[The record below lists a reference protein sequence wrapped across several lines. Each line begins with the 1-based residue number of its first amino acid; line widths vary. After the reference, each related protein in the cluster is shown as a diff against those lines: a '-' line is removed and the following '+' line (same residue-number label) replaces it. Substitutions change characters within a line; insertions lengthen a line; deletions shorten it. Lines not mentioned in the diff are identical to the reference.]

1 MLCCFLQKGLPMIK
15 ITLIG
20 DMMCEP
26 LLFSAAKSRKSF
38 DFSPV
43 FANTCGMFQQA
54 DFVIG
59 NLETPIAGEN
69 AGYVNSLFS
78 FNAPKEFAIAAKE
91 AGVGLVSTANNHCVD
106 RGFEGLLETVTAL
119 DEIGL
124 AHIGTDRS
132 AGHENRTFFKEIDG
146 QTIAVIA
153 YTYGVNF
160 PLHHRVLSKEQEEHI
175 NLLRPYSDAIY
186 LKTSSKKTL
195 FMRVFNKA
203 IRSFKQENQAA
214 IKKALGMT
222 YNTPRKDDAVDY
234 EAVTPYLEM
243 FQQDIR
249 QAKEKADVILVLPHV
264 GGQFNPEPGIFTEL
278 VVQTAKEAGA
288 DAIIASHP
296 HIVQKAE
303 IQEGVPC
310 FYSIG
315 NFSMSPNSSYL
326 LHEHLPD
333 YGLAVHLYIEDK
345 KIHKTTFSI
354 LKIVE
359 GKKSSLSVWPIEQ
372 LSKPNE
378 NEIKQVYQ
386 AVTGKELTAPV
397 VRPEY
402 ELRF

>member
-1 MLCCFLQKGLPMIK
+1 MIK
-15 ITLIG
+15 ITVIG

-26 LLFSAAKSRKSF
+26 LLFSAAKRHTSF

-43 FANTCGMFQQA
+43 FANTCEMFRQA

-69 AGYVNSLFS
+69 AGYVNNLFS

-91 AGVGLVSTANNHCVD
+91 AGVELVSTANNHCVD
-106 RGFEGLLETVTAL
+106 RGFEGLLETVTSL

-124 AHIGTDRS
+124 AHIGTDRV
-132 AGHENRTFFKEIDG
+132 AGHENRTFFKEING
-146 QTIAVIA
+146 QTVAVIA
-153 YTYGVNF
+153 YTYGVNYTM
-160 PLHHRVLSKEQEEHI
+160 HHRVLSKEQEEHI

-186 LKTSSKKTL
+186 LKTPSKKSL

-203 IRSFKQENQAA
+203 IHSFAQERQVA

-234 EAVTPYLEM
+234 EAVAPYLER

-249 QAKEKADVILVLPHV
+249 QAKEQADLVLVLPHV

-278 VVQTAKEAGA
+278 VVRAAKEAGA

-303 IQEGVPC
+303 IHDSVPC

-315 NFSMSPNSSYL
+315 NFSMSPNSNYL
-326 LHEHLPD
+326 LHDHLPE

-345 KIHKTTFSI
+345 KIQKTTFSI

-359 GKKSSLSVWPIEQ
+359 GKRSILSVWPIEQ

-378 NEIKQVYQ
+378 KEIKQVYQ
-386 AVTGKELTAPV
+386 AVTGRALTEPV
-397 VRPEY
+397 IRPEY
-402 ELRF
+402 ELRS